1 MDTVH
6 YNSHIYSCCAAYLCQ
21 AKLLLATY
29 NDETVNVDM
38 DVNICNYKQAVDACR
53 QWEKSSVCLAQ
64 YYDRVLGVM
73 AEEERNSRGGYVCY
87 TLFCVA
93 GVLGRFVCLVLPVKS
108 VANRQKYPC
117 TLWGMV
123 PFLISIRICNR

>member
-1 MDTVH
+1 
-6 YNSHIYSCCAAYLCQ
+6 
-21 AKLLLATY
+21 LLLATY

-73 AEEERNSRGGYVCY
+73 AEEERNTRGGYV
-87 TLFCVA
+87 
-93 GVLGRFVCLVLPVKS
+93 VLYVVLCGMRSCEICTSGSSCQVCC
-108 VANRQKYPC
+108 R
-117 TLWGMV
+117 
-123 PFLISIRICNR
+123 

>member
-1 MDTVH
+1 MF
-6 YNSHIYSCCAAYLCQ
+6 YICCATCLCQ

-73 AEEERNSRGGYVCY
+73 AEEERNTRGGYMALYIVLC
-87 TLFCVA
+87 
-93 GVLGRFVCLVLPVKS
+93 GVHSWEIHNFGSSSQVYGR
-108 VANRQKYPC
+108 
-117 TLWGMV
+117 
-123 PFLISIRICNR
+123 

>member
-1 MDTVH
+1 M
-6 YNSHIYSCCAAYLCQ
+6 
-21 AKLLLATY
+21 ATY

-73 AEEERNSRGGYVCY
+73 TDEERNTRGGYISFVWHNVY
-87 TLFCVA
+87 LF
-93 GVLGRFVCLVLPVKS
+93 GRLKFVSSVKICGECLS
-108 VANRQKYPC
+108 FS
-117 TLWGMV
+117 M
-123 PFLISIRICNR
+123 